1 MRYFNRCYI
10 MRFALSVFMLT
21 VWSHTV
27 HAQNVEEV
35 LEFRKKKP
43 FKGSVSL
50 YVVKQKCTTA
60 NIVIYSEISLFY
72 YQKFFC

>member
-35 LEFRKKKP
+35 LEFRNHSK
-43 FKGSVSL
+43 L
-50 YVVKQKCTTA
+50 AVVFLRMPPNSTVCPNNPVNPLLINCPVQ
-60 NIVIYSEISLFY
+60 
-72 YQKFFC
+72 

>member
-1 MRYFNRCYI
+1 MRYFNWCYI

-43 FKGSVSL
+43 FKISGSLSANDFVVSL
-50 YVVKQKCTTA
+50 FGNLLALNVR
-60 NIVIYSEISLFY
+60 
-72 YQKFFC
+72 